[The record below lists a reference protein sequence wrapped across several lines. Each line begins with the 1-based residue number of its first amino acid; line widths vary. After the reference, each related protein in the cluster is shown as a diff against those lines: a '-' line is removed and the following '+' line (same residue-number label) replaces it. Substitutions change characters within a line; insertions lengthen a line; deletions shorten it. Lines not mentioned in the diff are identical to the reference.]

1 MDPLRR
7 QYVLCFAVMG
17 AVLSY
22 LPQLLFER
30 LGNNT
35 QVGYIMA
42 TTGIAIIITPVIM
55 TALADTHLQT
65 RSILAALFAIS
76 AGTCTWIA
84 FSDSFLALLV
94 AHTVFAF
101 GFWPQAALQDGLVFA
116 RNRQRAL
123 RGQAEEPYH
132 RIRVW
137 GTVGFAL
144 PLIAI
149 YVLLDR
155 GMDLSVTM
163 LLGAVVCAAGLVNAF
178 TLPRIELAQAR
189 RARFEAGGGKQSAQD
204 EEDQRFPT
212 LAAARVLFRGPGL
225 IFCIGMFIAHLPN
238 AAYYTFYP
246 VYLTDQIGF
255 ADKWIGPIVMSG
267 VVLELGVMLGVGAL
281 TRKLGLKWLLV
292 VGLSAMVLRFGLMGL
307 VPTPSVAVGTQVLHG
322 ITVIAMYVVP
332 PIYLNTLAGDHFRS
346 SIQGLYIMCVFG
358 PARILGPVLA
368 GWLSDLSLLTMFNTS
383 AAVTLGPT
391 LLIAG
396 LLRID
401 RDKPPSAIGTEI
413 AASLRDAGEA

>member
-42 TTGIAIIITPVIM
+42 TTGIAIIITPVVM

-65 RSILAALFAIS
+65 RSIIAALFGIS
-76 AGTCTWIA
+76 AGTCAWIA
-84 FSDSFLALLV
+84 LSDTFLALLI

-116 RNRQRAL
+116 RNRERAL
-123 RGQAEEPYH
+123 RGEPEEAYH

-149 YVLLDR
+149 YFLLDL

-163 LLGAVVCAAGLVNAF
+163 LLGALICAAGLANAF

-189 RARFEAGGGKQSAQD
+189 RARFEAGGGTHTPQEQVD
-204 EEDQRFPT
+204 LRFPT

-255 ADKWIGPIVMSG
+255 DDKWIGPIVMSG
-267 VVLELGVMLGVGAL
+267 VVLELGVMLAVGAMS
-281 TRKLGLKWLLV
+281 RKLGLKWLLV
-292 VGLSAMVLRFGLMGL
+292 VGLAAMVLRFGLMGL
-307 VPTPSVAVGTQVLHG
+307 VPTPSVAIGTQVLHG

-346 SIQGLYIMCVFG
+346 SIQGLYIMAVFG
-358 PARILGPVLA
+358 PARILGPILA
-368 GWLSDLSLLTMFNTS
+368 GWLGDLSLLTMFNTS
-383 AAVTLGPT
+383 AVVTLVST
-391 LLIAG
+391 VLIAVF
-396 LLRID
+396 LRIE
-401 RDKPPSAIGTEI
+401 RDKPPSAV
-413 AASLRDAGEA
+413 AHS